1 MFTNDI
7 EEYDIVRLKYE
18 DKEIGIKTSYTG
30 TVINADSDM
39 ATVEFFDENGETI
52 EASIYKEYN
61 NDDLIIVHKH
71 YLLDI

>member
-1 MFTNDI
+1 MFTNNI

-30 TVINADSDM
+30 VVINAARDM
-39 ATVEFFDENGETI
+39 STVEFFDENGETI